1 MTNCDDVHCL
11 PPKIAPMS
19 SKNVGW
25 RDAGVRG
32 FVGGLLLLN
41 SATLQDRP
49 LVALGVGFIGLIFI
63 GTALFRMC
71 PLYTLLRINS
81 C

>member
-1 MTNCDDVHCL
+1 MD
-11 PPKIAPMS
+11 S
-19 SKNVGW
+19 RNVGW

-32 FVGGLLLLN
+32 VVGSVLLST
-41 SATLQDRP
+41 SAALRDRP

-71 PLYTLLRINS
+71 PIYTLLRISS

>member
-1 MTNCDDVHCL
+1 
-11 PPKIAPMS
+11 MS

-25 RDAGVRG
+25 LDAGVRG
-32 FVGGLLLLN
+32 FVGGILLLN
-41 SATLQDRP
+41 SAALQDRP
-49 LVALGVGFIGLIFI
+49 LVALGVGFIGLILI

-71 PLYTLLRINS
+71 PVYTLFRISS